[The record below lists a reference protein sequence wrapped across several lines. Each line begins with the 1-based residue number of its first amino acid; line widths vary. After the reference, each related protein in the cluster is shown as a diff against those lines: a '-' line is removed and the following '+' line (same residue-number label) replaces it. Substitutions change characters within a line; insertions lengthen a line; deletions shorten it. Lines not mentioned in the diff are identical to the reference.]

1 MGKDLSD
8 DQVSSMK
15 EAFTLFDTDGDG
27 KIAPSE
33 LGILMRSLGGNPT
46 QAQLK
51 SIIAEEK
58 LSAPFDFQRFLDLMS
73 KHLKPEPFDRQLRDA
88 FKVLDKDATGYVVVS
103 DLRHILTSIGEK
115 LEPAE
120 FDEWIRE
127 VDVGS
132 DGKIKYEDFI
142 ARMVAKQAK
151 CSAYCFVNDFL
162 DPLTIKTGKIV
173 KTTTLL
179 ANFSTLLVYFSPLGG
194 FSSLHPIAS
203 HLTPLKTQEN
213 ADSVFSFLK
222 DNGFSNSQLEKI
234 AKASPHLLS
243 ANLETNIKRKFTIF
257 QDLGFTS
264 DEIVEIVSRQSKVL
278 HYSAPRISSSISAL
292 KSLLGST
299 AAAAKFLKSYGS
311 FTSDMEMTLLPNVEL
326 LNSCGVPMEQI
337 IRLICGCPRFFLHKP
352 EDMRKFVGKADEM
365 GSDRRSGSFI
375 HAVRVV
381 SSMTS
386 ETWRMKV
393 KTLLEIGFSE
403 DDVRRAF
410 KNSPKVFSSSGEK
423 MKRVAEVLLET
434 GKYDTRCIACTPLVF
449 QFSIERR
456 IRPRMKVLRVLE
468 EKDLIGDWP
477 SLSTLLCVT
486 NASFFEK
493 FVAPLFG

>member
-1 MGKDLSD
+1 MAAPILRRALIRFFSD
-8 DQVSSMK
+8 NNSRLVRKSHFS
-15 EAFTLFDTDGDG
+15 F
-27 KIAPSE
+27 
-33 LGILMRSLGGNPT
+33 SL
-46 QAQLK
+46 
-51 SIIAEEK
+51 
-58 LSAPFDFQRFLDLMS
+58 
-73 KHLKPEPFDRQLRDA
+73 
-88 FKVLDKDATGYVVVS
+88 Y
-103 DLRHILTSIGEK
+103 
-115 LEPAE
+115 
-120 FDEWIRE
+120 
-127 VDVGS
+127 
-132 DGKIKYEDFI
+132 
-142 ARMVAKQAK
+142 
-151 CSAYCFVNDFL
+151 
-162 DPLTIKTGKIV
+162 
-173 KTTTLL
+173 
-179 ANFSTLLVYFSPLGG
+179 FSTECAKPPLDTPTLSQFLINHHHFSPDAA
-194 FSSLHPIAS
+194 SQIAS

-311 FTSDMEMTLLPNVEL
+311 FTSDMERTLLPNVAL

-337 IRLICGCPRFFLHKP
+337 IRLICGCPRFFLYKP
-352 EDMRKFVGKADEM
+352 EDMRKFVDKADEM

-381 SSMTS
+381 SSMTG
-386 ETWRMKV
+386 ETWGMKV

-410 KNSPKVFSSSGEK
+410 KNSPKVFSSSREK
-423 MKRVAEVLLET
+423 MKRVAEVLLKT

-477 SLSTLLCVT
+477 SLSTLLCAS

-493 FVAPLFG
+493 FVAPYLDDVGELWSGKTA